1 MRPPATSRADA
12 PFPATPQRLLPMN
25 ARLLADAVVA
35 VHLAFIVFVVA
46 GGLLVLWRRGWAVLH
61 LPAVAW
67 GAWTEF
73 TGTLCP
79 LTPWEQSLR
88 QQAGAAG
95 YAGGFVEHYLVP
107 LIYPAALTPGL
118 QFALGAFVLLVNAAI
133 YLGVWRRRQR
143 ERRGHDG
150 AAGGRRAQ

>member
-1 MRPPATSRADA
+1 
-12 PFPATPQRLLPMN
+12 MN
-25 ARLLADAVVA
+25 QRLLADAVVA
-35 VHLAFIVFVVA
+35 LHLAFILFVV
-46 GGLLVLWRRGWAVLH
+46 GGGALVLWRRGWAVLH
-61 LPAVAW
+61 VPAVAW

-95 YAGGFVEHYLVP
+95 YAGGFVDHYLVP
-107 LIYPAALTPGL
+107 LIYPAGLTPGL
-118 QFALGAFVLLVNAAI
+118 QVALGALVLLLNAAI

-143 ERRGHDG
+143 GRRGRDG
-150 AAGGRRAQ
+150 AGDG